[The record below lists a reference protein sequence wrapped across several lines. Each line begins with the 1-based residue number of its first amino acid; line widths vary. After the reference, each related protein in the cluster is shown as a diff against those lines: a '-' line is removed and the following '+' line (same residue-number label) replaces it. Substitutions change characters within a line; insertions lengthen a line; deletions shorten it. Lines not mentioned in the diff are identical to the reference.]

1 MKLIGKD
8 KEFSDPFKFADFT
21 KSPKDIG
28 SVHTTGQ
35 YYNKLLKEK
44 ESWQNALRV
53 GKVSQSLKEGLHRQ
67 QETETSVLPFM
78 VNADSSINETYR

>member
-1 MKLIGKD
+1 MDKPIMKHIGKD
-8 KEFSDPFKFADFT
+8 KKFSDPFKFADFT

-28 SVHTTGQ
+28 SVSTTGQ

-53 GKVSQSLKEGLHRQ
+53 GKVSQSLKGL
-67 QETETSVLPFM
+67 
-78 VNADSSINETYR
+78 